1 VRAEYR
7 RRAEAKRCNAWLQ
20 SLPMRIELPTAT
32 WADTA
37 HRVDDDAHTLTLAP
51 ESIPGWVHG
60 SLLPDLAPTVHV
72 SVPETE
78 PVVLSITL

>member
-1 VRAEYR
+1 
-7 RRAEAKRCNAWLQ
+7 
-20 SLPMRIELPTAT
+20 MRIELPTAT

-51 ESIPGWVHG
+51 QTTPAWVHG
-60 SLLPDLAPTVHV
+60 ALLPEPEATLHV
-72 SVPETE
+72 RVPDVE